1 VFVMSAPSLS
11 FLHHFARQSQIEG
24 VRGELLQLAR
34 VLAVQVDGDLHHTL
48 ESPDREGS
56 PDHLRAVA
64 PLARFH
70 GATRDIIYVY
80 TAVLRRALL
89 RLEGRVCRHRRRGP
103 RPGHPRGSATP
114 AVPALL
120 AGESST
126 TRRFGGSGL
135 GLAISQRLTGLMS
148 GRIEVTSAPGEGS
161 TFTVCL
167 PAPPRESDLP
177 AVA

>member
-1 VFVMSAPSLS
+1 
-11 FLHHFARQSQIEG
+11 
-24 VRGELLQLAR
+24 
-34 VLAVQVDGDLHHTL
+34 VD
-48 ESPDREGS
+48 
-56 PDHLRAVA
+56 
-64 PLARFH
+64 
-70 GATRDIIYVY
+70 
-80 TAVLRRALL
+80 
-89 RLEGRVCRHRRRGP
+89 RGP
-103 RPGHPRGSATP
+103 GIPEDRRH
-114 AVPALL
+114 LL
-120 AGESST
+120 FQPFSQVESST